1 VQAFA
6 PPCKNTPIP
15 GVPEVPGAV
24 DSRTTNC
31 LTPPRPVLWCKS
43 SDGTSKN
50 QSCKDEG
57 PLTLERSK
65 TVDEEISAKVID
77 FLDRN
82 DPKKTNKPFFVW
94 YNPARMHVTTVLPQ
108 KYLDMIGT
116 KGGKDWGANEAGMKQ
131 MDDNIGYVLKKL
143 EDMGQ
148 LDNTIVVF
156 TTDNGA
162 ETVTFPDGGL
172 TPFKG
177 QKGETWEGGY
187 RAPMVVRW
195 PGHIKPGTVKDQM
208 FASLDWLPTLV
219 EIAGGAKGNDL
230 KAQIEKGSYPGIV
243 KTTLDGVNQID
254 YLTGKS
260 ENSARDYFFYYAGA
274 TPSAVRYKNWKFYY
288 TMAQPGGTGWFQPP
302 VTFHWTLVANIKR
315 DPFEQAV
322 GFGDTK
328 SNAYLTGQM
337 ASPST
342 SYLFDWNLLPM
353 GQLLWERELMSYQE
367 FPSLQ
372 APETYNLSGIL
383 KAIQA
388 AKNHPSD

>member
-1 VQAFA
+1 MPHNHRMWAVIGIYTGREDNVFWRRVKGTSNKIEAAGAKALCEMDAEPLGADIIHSVINPINKLTGAIHIYGGNFFA
-6 PPCKNTPIP
+6 A
-15 GVPEVPGAV
+15 ERSEW
-24 DSRTTNC
+24 DSET
-31 LTPPRPVLWCKS
+31 LLEHL
-43 SDGTSKN
+43 SDG
-50 QSCKDEG
+50 E
-57 PLTLERSK
+57 
-65 TVDEEISAKVID
+65 
-77 FLDRN
+77 
-82 DPKKTNKPFFVW
+82 
-94 YNPARMHVTTVLPQ
+94 
-108 KYLDMIGT
+108 
-116 KGGKDWGANEAGMKQ
+116 
-131 MDDNIGYVLKKL
+131 
-143 EDMGQ
+143 
-148 LDNTIVVF
+148 
-156 TTDNGA
+156 
-162 ETVTFPDGGL
+162 
-172 TPFKG
+172 

-243 KTTLDGVNQID
+243 KTTLDGVNQLA
-254 YLTGKS
+254 YLEGKS

-288 TMAQPGGTGWFQPP
+288 TMAQAGGAGWFQPP

-353 GQLLWERELMSYQE
+353 GQLLWEKELMSYSE
-367 FPSLQ
+367 FPPLQ